1 VAIEVDPGELD
12 RKGGAFGERQEE
24 RKTERRF
31 LVKKKEKGFLERSSE
46 LGS

>member
-12 RKGGAFGERQEE
+12 RKGGLF
-24 RKTERRF
+24 
-31 LVKKKEKGFLERSSE
+31 EKGRRRGKRRGGFCEEKGKDFWQRSSE